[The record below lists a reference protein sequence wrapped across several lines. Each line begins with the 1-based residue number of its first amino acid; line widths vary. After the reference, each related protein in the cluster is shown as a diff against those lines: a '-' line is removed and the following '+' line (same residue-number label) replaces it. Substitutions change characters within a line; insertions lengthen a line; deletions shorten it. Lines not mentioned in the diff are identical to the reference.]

1 MTEQS
6 TIKCSACKAGTGE
19 EEVFGL
25 KFERHGGSTFRVSL
39 CRECTAA
46 VLDLLVL
53 IRDSTSH
60 PTHSRYN

>member
-39 CRECTAA
+39 CRDCTS
-46 VLDLLVL
+46 LIIDLLVA
-53 IRDSTSH
+53 IRSAPAPATY
-60 PTHSRYN
+60 SRYN